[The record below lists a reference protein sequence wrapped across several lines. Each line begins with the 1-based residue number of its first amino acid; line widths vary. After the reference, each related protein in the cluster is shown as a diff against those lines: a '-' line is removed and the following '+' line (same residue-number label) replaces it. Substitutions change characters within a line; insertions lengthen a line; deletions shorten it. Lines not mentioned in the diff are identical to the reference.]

1 MSEKISQKEFE
12 LLKDAMER
20 AYVPYSKFRV
30 GALLL
35 TEDGE
40 YFQGC
45 NIENASYP
53 LCNCAERTA
62 IFKAISDKK
71 TKFKK
76 LFVISDADRPCA
88 PCGACRQV
96 ISEFC
101 EKTMPIILTDLEGKI
116 KETTISELLPYAF
129 GPKDLE

>member
-1 MSEKISQKEFE
+1 MEKMTKKEFE
-12 LLKDAMER
+12 LVKDAMSR

-30 GALLL
+30 GAVIQS
-35 TEDGE
+35 EDGE

-53 LCNCAERTA
+53 CTNCAERTA
-62 IFKAISDKK
+62 IFKAVSDKK
-71 TKFKK
+71 MSFKK
-76 LFVISDADRPCA
+76 LIVISDAPRPCA

-101 EKTMPIILTDLEGKI
+101 DKDMPIILTDLEGNV
-116 KETTISELLPYAF
+116 KETNISELLPYAF
-129 GPKDLE
+129 GPKDLD